1 MQEFVTI
8 PTYLIEELKDKPY
21 SKLGAYIDILNMADE
36 SRGEFEVTRRWLEN
50 RWGWSGSKV
59 NSFLSLLEEKNI
71 IEPKKNQKRTTIKL
85 VNTMVSDNQGTKKE
99 PKKNQK
105 RTKEKSEDTEIC
117 KRIIDYLNT
126 VCGTNY
132 RHNTESSKKD
142 IRARLNEGYKEEDF
156 YTVIDKK
163 AKEWIGTEQEKY
175 LRPITLFGT
184 KFESYLNQTI
194 IKGKGQTEQIL
205 EQHYS
210 MVDDWVKRKEM
221 EAKNSDI

>member
-1 MQEFVTI
+1 MQKFVTI
-8 PTYLIEELKDKPY
+8 PTYLVKELPQDKFY
-21 SKLGAYIDILNMADE
+21 AFVDILSMADE
-36 SRGEFEVTRRWLEN
+36 NREVHTSIRQLMKRWKWGNTKVVNFIEFLCTQDVCKTETRQKQDTILLINSRFFDSAQDRNKTEAR
-50 RWGWSGSKV
+50 
-59 NSFLSLLEEKNI
+59 
-71 IEPKKNQKRTTIKL
+71 QKQ
-85 VNTMVSDNQGTKKE
+85 DTKKQE
-99 PKKNQK
+99 NV
-105 RTKEKSEDTEIC
+105 EIY
-117 KRIIDYLNT
+117 KRIIEHLNT

-194 IKGKGQTEQIL
+194 IKGKGQTEQML

-221 EAKNSDI
+221 EAGNSDV